1 LGSNRAIRLCR
12 TGLQVNWALGG
23 TMNSPTELE
32 DCQNKTD
39 PSLLQL
45 IGIAADLLGIG
56 ETVQRI
62 VPTDRIRVQRRHR
75 RINRLRLEL
84 REHIDEA
91 RSSLVIVR
99 TVLARRLKDRQPG
112 DFSVFVPAEDRPL
125 YEKGL
130 DWLHISI
137 RDLTRTAYRL
147 EAASE
152 PMPGEVERYYRISD
166 RGQGLLEAVR
176 TALDGLPEST
186 EKLLAGIDQYLIRCS
201 EILDLGDAEQDL

>member
-1 LGSNRAIRLCR
+1 MI
-12 TGLQVNWALGG
+12 
-23 TMNSPTELE
+23 NSPAELE
-32 DCQNKTD
+32 DRRKKTD

-56 ETVQRI
+56 ETVQRV
-62 VPTDRIRVQRRHR
+62 VPTDRFKAQRRHR

-84 REHIDEA
+84 REYIHEA

-112 DFSVFVPAEDRPL
+112 DFSVFVPAEDFPL

-130 DWLHISI
+130 DWLHTSI
-137 RDLTRTAYRL
+137 RDLTRTAYKL
-147 EAASE
+147 EVASE

-166 RGQGLLEAVR
+166 RGQVLIEAVR
-176 TALDGLPEST
+176 KALDGLPEST
-186 EKLLAGIDQYLIRCS
+186 ERLLAGIDQYLIRCS